1 MPRPAAGVLLLF
13 ALKQAVGT
21 AGVIGAIMGSRFLQT
36 GAPSMVLLVL
46 LWVGCTTNVTADT
59 RSSGDYKR
67 TLVVTALKRTY
78 RVHLPSSYDHSDRLP
93 VVIALHG
100 GGGNGKKMAKLSGLS
115 RQADESGFIVV
126 YPNAIGR
133 NWNDGRGVE
142 KYRSHREDID
152 DVGFISTLIDALT
165 VEFNI
170 DRARVYVTG
179 ASNGALM
186 ANRLACEIADRIA
199 AIAPVIGAM
208 PANIVSNCKPVL
220 PMPVLMING
229 TEDAL
234 VPWSGG
240 YVTFG
245 RKTYGRILSVP
256 ESVSFWVRHNGCE
269 RRSRTLEHPDVDA
282 NDKTRVYSE
291 RYEHCRNGASVLLYR
306 IEGGGHTWPQG
317 HKYLPR
323 FLIGR
328 TSQDLD
334 ANHVIWDFFNNFRR

>member
-1 MPRPAAGVLLLF
+1 MAAAFLLL
-13 ALKQAVGT
+13 A
-21 AGVIGAIMGSRFLQT
+21 
-36 GAPSMVLLVL
+36 
-46 LWVGCTTNVTADT
+46 GCTAIVAADV
-59 RSSGDYKR
+59 RSGVDYTR
-67 TLVVTALKRTY
+67 TLVVGAFTRTY
-78 RVHLPSSYDHSDRLP
+78 RVHLPSSYDDSDTLP

-126 YPNAIGR
+126 YPNALGR
-133 NWNDGRGVE
+133 NWNDGRGVQ
-142 KYRSHREDID
+142 KYRSQREHVD
-152 DVGFISTLIDALT
+152 DVGFISALIDALT

-186 ANRLACEIADRIA
+186 ANRLACEIPDRIA
-199 AIAPVIGAM
+199 AISPVIGAM
-208 PANIVSNCKPVL
+208 PANIVSNCKPEL

-256 ESVSFWVRHNGCE
+256 ESVNFWVQHNNCE
-269 RRSRTLEHPDVDA
+269 RQPRTLEHPDVDA
-282 NDKTRVYSE
+282 NDETRVYSE
-291 RYEHCRNGASVLLYR
+291 TYGHCRNGVSVVLYR

-317 HKYLPR
+317 QKYLPA
-323 FLIGR
+323 FMIGS

-334 ANHVIWDFFNNFRR
+334 ANHVIWSFFKNFRR